1 MSNYEIHL
9 TAIEH
14 DLDGNGNRWL
24 DDVTLVVSASSV
36 PYMRATYVSPA
47 EGGFFDDIEIVK
59 IVEVLDGDGE
69 DITLEE
75 VSLGARLWGYAS
87 PSLLDVL
94 RDALDDALY
103 NQDGSVQEQ
112 LAEEN
117 NSRKEAAEQ
126 DYYDAKFE
134 TFRLNE

>member
-1 MSNYEIHL
+1 MSNYTIHL

-24 DDVTLVVSASSV
+24 DDATLEISASSV
-36 PYMRATYVSPA
+36 PYMRATYTSPA

-59 IVEVLDGDGE
+59 ILEIFDESGE
-69 DITLEE
+69 DITLET
-75 VSLGARLWGYAS
+75 VSIGAYLWGYTS
-87 PSLLDVL
+87 PSLLDIL

-112 LAEEN
+112 LAEEDD
-117 NSRKEAAEQ
+117 SKREAAEEEAYEQ
-126 DYYDAKFE
+126 RYNY
-134 TFRLNE
+134 L